1 MRTGKSLR
9 SGKNL
14 LEIFCLALLAGMI
27 FVPFMQVITR
37 SIFGFSIPGAGE
49 LTRFLLIC
57 LIFSS
62 YPLAISSG
70 ENIEMAELR
79 EMLPGKLKILLCKV
93 IALLSIV
100 ACLFIAYAAF
110 ITVLANL
117 NKATPVLKIP
127 YWIFFLTTL
136 LGFVGAAFMHFRQG
150 LKSPRPKHS
159 TGA

>member
-1 MRTGKSLR
+1 M
-9 SGKNL
+9 
-14 LEIFCLALLAGMI
+14 EIFCLALLAGMI

-37 SIFGFSIPGAGE
+37 SAFGLSIPGAGE

-57 LIFSS
+57 LVFSS

-79 EMLPGKLKILLCKV
+79 ETLPKKLRMPIYKI
-93 IALLSIV
+93 IALLSIL
-100 ACLFIAYAAF
+100 ACLFIAYAAS

-127 YWIFFLTTL
+127 YWLFFSTTF
-136 LGFVGAAFMHFRQG
+136 LGFAGAAFIHLRQG
-150 LKSPRPKHS
+150 LKSTRPKNNI
-159 TGA
+159 GI

>member
-1 MRTGKSLR
+1 MRTGKR
-9 SGKNL
+9 L

-27 FVPFMQVITR
+27 FVPFLQVITR
-37 SIFGFSIPGAGE
+37 SVFGFSIPGSGE

-57 LIFSS
+57 LVFSS

-79 EMLPGKLKILLCKV
+79 ETLPSKLKIALYKV
-93 IALLSIV
+93 IALLSIL

-127 YWIFFLTTL
+127 YWIFFSTTF
-136 LGFVGAAFMHFRQG
+136 LGFAGAAFMHFRQG
-150 LKSPRPKHS
+150 LRSRHPKHS
-159 TGA
+159 IGI